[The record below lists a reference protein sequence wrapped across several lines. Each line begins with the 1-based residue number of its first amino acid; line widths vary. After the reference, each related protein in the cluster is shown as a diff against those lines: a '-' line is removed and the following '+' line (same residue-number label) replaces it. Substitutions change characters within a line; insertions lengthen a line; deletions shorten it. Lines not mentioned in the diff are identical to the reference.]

1 MMWFKTSSDTIDFT
15 TNAEYLNTIDAL
27 ALTVKQVMDNYKPP
41 YHLMVTGGVDSQT
54 VLLAWKWFGKNYI
67 PTSVRYN
74 TDLNSHDL
82 ETLSVFSV
90 RENIE
95 VEYLD
100 FDLLDFYNNEYF
112 KLAEIYKI
120 ASPHFGAHLGM
131 TEKLEGTVI
140 FSGDRLT
147 NASAMIGYN
156 NICLYNA
163 SLQRSIVPYFLLQTP
178 EIAYSKVYELSK
190 NLSSKYHK
198 MPDTYSKKIMLLHSM
213 GIPVI
218 PQTTKYTGFEKV
230 KDLYDQYS
238 YKISNKTRLKYS
250 NKPSKRPYD
259 LLLRYP
265 LEEKFGCNNFK
276 YKINKLY

>member
-1 MMWFKTSSDTIDFT
+1 MWFKISSDVIDFIASVT
-15 TNAEYLNTIDAL
+15 YTNTIDAL
-27 ALTVKQVMDNYKPP
+27 ELTVKQIMSNYTPP
-41 YHLMVTGGVDSQT
+41 YRLMVTGGVDSQT
-54 VLLAWKWFGKNYI
+54 MLLAWKWFGKNYI

-74 TDLNSHDL
+74 TYLNSHDL
-82 ETLSVFSV
+82 ETLNVFSA
-90 RENIE
+90 RENME
-95 VEYLD
+95 VQYLD

-120 ASPHFGAHLGM
+120 TSPHFGAHLGM
-131 TEKLEGTVI
+131 TENLNGTII
-140 FSGDRLT
+140 FSGDRLSST
-147 NASAMIGYN
+147 RAMIGYN

-178 EIAYSKVYELSK
+178 EIAYSKIYEFSK
-190 NLSSKYHK
+190 NPSSECYNTT
-198 MPDTYSKKIMLLHSM
+198 DEYSKKIISLHYM

-250 NKPSKRPYD
+250 NKSSKRPYD

-265 LEEKFGCNNFK
+265 LEEKFGCSHFK
-276 YKINKLY
+276 YNINKIS

>member
-1 MMWFKTSSDTIDFT
+1 MWFKVSSSTIDFT
-15 TNAEYLNTIDAL
+15 TPVNYINTVDAL
-27 ALTVKQVMDNYKPP
+27 ELTVKQIMANYKPP

-82 ETLSVFSV
+82 ETLTVFST

-95 VEYLD
+95 VQYLD
-100 FDLLDFYNNEYF
+100 FDLLGFYEHEYF
-112 KLAEIYKI
+112 RLADVYKI
-120 ASPHFGAHLGM
+120 TSPHFGAHLGM
-131 TEKLEGTVI
+131 TEHLGGTVI

-147 NASAMIGYN
+147 KIRAVIGYN

-178 EIAYSKVYELSK
+178 EIAYSNIYELSQ
-190 NLSSKYHK
+190 NLSSEYHK
-198 MPDTYSKKIMLLHSM
+198 ETNQYNKKIISLQSV

-218 PQTTKYTGFEKV
+218 PQITKYTGFERV
-230 KDLYDQYS
+230 KDFYDQYA
-238 YKISNKTRLKYS
+238 YKISNRLKLKYS

-276 YKINKLY
+276 YIINKLP